1 MYLINLESRNYIDYS
16 NKTTKQPREYQTET
30 ILKTRITIFVFE
42 ICQMYKKIFSLI
54 KWRFVDVILLS
65 NFWYEMD
72 TSEPKWVNS
81 NAILYGVNSLRLG
94 GIHIH

>member
-16 NKTTKQPREYQTET
+16 NKTTKQQREYQTET

-81 NAILYGVNSLRLG
+81 GYI
-94 GIHIH
+94 